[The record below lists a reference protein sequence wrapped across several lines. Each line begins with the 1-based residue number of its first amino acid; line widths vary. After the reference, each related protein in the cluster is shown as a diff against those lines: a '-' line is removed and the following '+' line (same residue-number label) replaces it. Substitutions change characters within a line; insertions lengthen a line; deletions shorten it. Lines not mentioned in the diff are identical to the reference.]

1 MSAFSICKR
10 TKENDSTGLTQP
22 VKLLSKRACEVNVG
36 QMSVFQGYFM
46 ISDKILILIAFSAVM
61 VLFAIFPSNAGAEPV
76 QPHKKVIQLFD
87 NHGGAIPEEKPRPAV
102 ERWTGKVKIAGVVKN
117 IDTKIASKPLV
128 EGSKA
133 IVHKGLAYAPIN
145 SPAAVKA
152 VIWAGNKIRSLPYLW
167 GGGHG
172 SFKASGY
179 DCSGSVSFAL
189 NGAKLVK
196 SPMASGGYYS
206 WGKSGPGKWIT
217 IYTNNGHMYMHI
229 AGIRFDT
236 SGANPSR
243 WQSDLRPSF
252 AYVLRHPINL

>member
-1 MSAFSICKR
+1 
-10 TKENDSTGLTQP
+10 
-22 VKLLSKRACEVNVG
+22 
-36 QMSVFQGYFM
+36 M
-46 ISDKILILIAFSAVM
+46 ISDKILILIAFVATMAVI
-61 VLFAIFPSNAGAEPV
+61 AICPTDAGADIS
-76 QPHKKVIQLFD
+76 HKPNKNIIQLFED
-87 NHGGAIPEEKPRPAV
+87 NGGAIPEERPKPPV
-102 ERWTGKVKIAGVVKN
+102 EKWTGKVKIAGVVKN

-145 SPAAVKA
+145 SPTAVKA
-152 VIWAGNKIRSLPYLW
+152 VIWAGNKIRNLPYLW

-172 SFKASGY
+172 SFQASGY

-206 WGKSGPGKWIT
+206 WGRSGPGKWIT
-217 IYTNNGHMYMHI
+217 IYTNSGHMYMHI

-243 WQSDLRPSF
+243 WQSDLRPSS
-252 AYVLRHPINL
+252 AYALRHPINL